1 MAKFIFKTTNA
12 GLDTGEAEN
21 VFLGG
26 GNGNWAATVE
36 ISVEID
42 LPRFQ
47 AISLLGAVPSLS
59 LSYYRDT
66 CSSLLVTAFNT
77 IVMEGAQISIF

>member
-1 MAKFIFKTTNA
+1 MAKVIFKTTNA
-12 GLDTGEAEN
+12 DLDTGEAEN
-21 VFLGG
+21 VFFGG

-36 ISVEID
+36 ISVEM
-42 LPRFQ
+42 
-47 AISLLGAVPSLS
+47 GAVPSLS

>member
-1 MAKFIFKTTNA
+1 MAKVIFKTKNA
-12 GLDTGEAEN
+12 GLDMKEAEN

-26 GNGNWAATVE
+26 GNGNWATTVE
-36 ISVEID
+36 LD
-42 LPRFQ
+42 LPCDQ
-47 AISLLGAVPSLS
+47 AISLLGIVPSLS